1 MAVEVLLPRFG
12 RSMEQATLL
21 AIHVQPGET
30 VTQGQVLADLETDK
44 AAMEME
50 SPCDGIVHTLLAEPG
65 WTLPV
70 DTPIL
75 LITVPGETVED
86 GHLNDLVERVARARV
101 QIDDLRPAPV
111 HVVEP
116 SAVETAAVPEHILSR
131 IRPVTGPVQAVEAFQ
146 RAEATPPGEYR
157 LGMTIPL
164 NRWQL
169 IVAEKMLESKRTIP
183 CFYLTLRADVTDLA
197 AVRRELNAS
206 ADVKISWNDLILRA
220 LTLSL
225 QRYPILTGRLT
236 STAIELA
243 LRIEIGIAIATDH
256 GLVAPV
262 LKGLETM
269 SLHDIAR
276 GVTDLVA
283 RARENTL
290 TPEDLDGGCIS
301 ISNLGSYGIDS
312 FIPIVI
318 PGQTA
323 IIGIGRIADTCVPDG
338 GGAKTRQL
346 MSLSISVD
354 HRIVNGA
361 DAAQFLDYTKKLLE
375 HPQDLLA

>member
-12 RSMEQATLL
+12 RSMEQAAILN
-21 AIHVQPGET
+21 IHVRPGQA
-30 VTQGQVLADLETDK
+30 VTQGQILADLETDK

-50 SPCDGIVHTLLAEPG
+50 SPCDGTIHAVLAQPG
-65 WTLPV
+65 WILPV
-70 DTPIL
+70 ETPMF
-75 LITVPGETVED
+75 LITAPGEEVPPE
-86 GHLNDLVERVARARV
+86 HLADLAQKVDLARRR
-101 QIDDLRPAPV
+101 IDDLQPAQV

-116 SAVETAAVPEHILSR
+116 DAVETAALPEHVLSR
-131 IRPVTGPVQAVEAFQ
+131 IRPATGPVQAVEAFQ
-146 RAEATPPGEYR
+146 RAEIAPGEYK

-183 CFYLTLRADVTDLA
+183 CFYLNLRADVTDLA
-197 AVRRELNAS
+197 VLRAEINQT
-206 ADVKISWNDLILRA
+206 ADIKISWNDLIIRA

-236 STAIELA
+236 TSAIELA
-243 LRIEIGIAIATDH
+243 SQIEIGIAIATEH

-262 LKGLETM
+262 LKGVEKMTLQ
-269 SLHDIAR
+269 DIAR
-276 GVTDLVA
+276 AVADLVA

-290 TPEDLDGGCIS
+290 TPEDLEGGCLS
-301 ISNLGSYGIDS
+301 ISNLGGYGIDS

-323 IIGIGRIADTCVPDG
+323 ILGIGRIVDTCVPDG
-338 GGAKTRQL
+338 DGTKIRKL
-346 MSLSISVD
+346 MALSISVD

-361 DAAQFLDYTKKLLE
+361 DAAQFLDFTKKQLE